1 MAKVKVPSMPDLY
14 TTKYETL
21 RGVDY
26 SVTPAEVSKEH
37 SPDMVNMI
45 SDKGGNPIKRVGW
58 RKLKK
63 LDSEIKDIHSSMDSM
78 YIATDK
84 NVYKYPTYE
93 KIFDTKDTINNIEK
107 ITIFSFDNKLGYT
120 GVADG
125 KYFYKV
131 GKSINDEDDST
142 IPTMIIS
149 KKPDGTGGEFYQP
162 INMLTPYRSVEFL
175 GDSTSKEYRPVP
187 KPDENTSA
195 YRYVSIKKVE
205 VKGSD
210 GQYAETKDYTL
221 PPTKQVEGYD
231 ENGKLKTYTL
241 HAPYI
246 TFTSPHAPVV
256 TGQDNVKITYM
267 AFDDTKVN
275 DKFEKDDNGKAKGLY
290 NEHYSAIC
298 TSGVIKNYGYQ
309 NNDRVFILADNN
321 RIYYSQT
328 NDPLY
333 IPDENYIAVTNT
345 SKVVGLHR
353 YDKYLVV
360 ITEDNEDEASIY
372 FVHGIELKEEKVGF
386 ALETSSVGVGALNY
400 ASFDSLIDEPLFLAQ
415 TGIYGISNHY
425 ATTRLAI
432 RRRSMFIDKKL
443 LQEPNLKDSVA
454 CVWDNY
460 YILAVNNKCYVLD
473 GRQTTGDRKNNTNY
487 SYEAYY
493 WEDIPVK
500 VFGTLD
506 NELYFGDF
514 NGNLC
519 KFNSDITNYTAFQ
532 DDGVAEGNKITGG
545 VPIRARYSTLLD
557 YDGRMEKFKT
567 LNKKGN
573 TIVIKPY
580 QQTSCDVYF
589 SINGQSKEFY
599 DTFRTGTQSFEYVS
613 FRDFSFAVDSIA
625 RNLFIKK
632 KIKKYKALQLIFE
645 NNNPYE
651 PFGIIAVVK
660 TYMVGN
666 FAK

>member
-1 MAKVKVPSMPDLY
+1 MAKVKVPQTPVLQ

-26 SVTPAEVSKEH
+26 SVTPVEVAREH

-45 SDKGGNPIKRVGW
+45 SDKGGNPVKRLGW
-58 RKLKK
+58 RKIKK
-63 LDSEIKDIHSSMDSM
+63 LDSEIKDIHTTLDSM

-84 NVYKYPTYE
+84 NVYKYPSYE
-93 KIFDTKDTINNIEK
+93 KVFDKDSKTTNIEN
-107 ITIFSFDNKLGYT
+107 ITLFSFDNNLCYMGI
-120 GVADG
+120 ADG
-125 KYFYKV
+125 KHFYKV
-131 GKSINDEDDST
+131 GKQISEDNKST
-142 IPTMIIS
+142 IPNIIIS
-149 KKPDGTGGEFYQP
+149 RKPDGTGGDFLDS
-162 INMLTPYRSVEFL
+162 INLLTPYRTISFL
-175 GDSTSKEYRPVP
+175 GDSSSKEYRLFP
-187 KPDENTSA
+187 KVDESQDL
-195 YRYVSIKKVE
+195 YRYVSITKVE
-205 VKGSD
+205 IMGSD
-210 GQYAETKDYTL
+210 GQFTETKDYTL

-231 ENGKLKTYTL
+231 ENGKLKTYTV
-241 HAPYI
+241 HAPYL
-246 TFTSPHAPVV
+246 TFNAPHAPLV
-256 TGQDNVKITYM
+256 TGKDNVKITFM
-267 AFDDTKVN
+267 GFNDTKVN
-275 DKFEKDDNGKAKGLY
+275 AKFEEDVSGKAKGLY
-290 NEHYSAIC
+290 NEHYTALC
-298 TSGVIKNYGYQ
+298 TSGVVKNYGYQ

-321 RIYYSQT
+321 RIYYSET
-328 NDPLY
+328 NDPSY
-333 IPDENYIAVTNT
+333 IPDNNYIAVTNT

-353 YDKYLVV
+353 YDRFLVV

-372 FVHGIELKEEKVGF
+372 FVHGIETTDKKVGF

-443 LQEPNLKDSVA
+443 LQEPNLKNSVA

-473 GRQTTGDRKNNTNY
+473 GRQTTRDRKNNTDY
-487 SYEAYY
+487 AYESYY

-500 VFGTLD
+500 LFGILD
-506 NELYFGDF
+506 NELFFADF

-519 KFNSDITNYTAFQ
+519 KFNSDISNYTAFQ
-532 DDGVAEGNKITGG
+532 DDGIAEGNKIVGG
-545 VPIRARYSTLLD
+545 VPIRARYATLLD
-557 YDGRMEKFKT
+557 YDGRMEMFKT

-589 SINGQSKEFY
+589 SVNGQTKQYY
-599 DTFRTGTQSFEYVS
+599 DTFRTGSQSFEYVS
-613 FRDFSFAVDSIA
+613 FKDFSFAVDTIA
-625 RNLFIKK
+625 RNLFVKK

-645 NNNPYE
+645 NNEPFE

-660 TYMVGN
+660 TYTVGN